1 MKAIVF
7 PSPETIAVEE
17 VPDPTCQPDEVI
29 LKIASSGICGTDL
42 HIYKGEYIADFPL
55 IPGHEFSGTI
65 VEVGKDVDYWA
76 VGDRVTADPNIFCG
90 YCDFCRNEQANHCLN
105 WSGVG
110 VVRNGGFAEYVAVPA
125 RNCYPVPDSL
135 TDAQAAFIEPLA
147 CVAYA
152 LRRLRVWPAD
162 KVLIVGAGPMGLL
175 LVQALQHNGAS
186 QVVAV
191 DKNSERLALA
201 AQMGAAATVFAGPD
215 QAQVLREL
223 APYGFNIVIDAT
235 GIPAVIQQAFDYLAP
250 RGQFLQFGVTATDAQ
265 VQINPFK
272 FFKND
277 WLLLGSFA
285 ICYSFQPA
293 IDWLAHKVID
303 IDPLVS
309 HTVPLTNFAT
319 AFAQFAKG
327 ETLKV
332 HVEVGGMG

>member
-65 VEVGKDVDYWA
+65 VEVGKNVDYWA

-110 VVRNGGFAEYVAVPA
+110 VTRNGGFAEYVAVPA

-201 AQMGAAATVFAGPD
+201 
-215 QAQVLREL
+215 
-223 APYGFNIVIDAT
+223 
-235 GIPAVIQQAFDYLAP
+235 
-250 RGQFLQFGVTATDAQ
+250 
-265 VQINPFK
+265 
-272 FFKND
+272 
-277 WLLLGSFA
+277 
-285 ICYSFQPA
+285 
-293 IDWLAHKVID
+293 
-303 IDPLVS
+303 
-309 HTVPLTNFAT
+309 
-319 AFAQFAKG
+319 
-327 ETLKV
+327 
-332 HVEVGGMG
+332 